1 MINFYSDMESDGNGV
16 FTPPPTN
23 NTSKEQPPPLPTSP
37 LPDDDEADAN
47 DGRNKTAPAP
57 QGGRIILPPTERL
70 IGGSSSTVVTTRY
83 EPKTDHED
91 LIPPLPSALEHNIRV
106 LKDSETLGV
115 QVYPNFH
122 LVAILQ
128 YRLFRLYE
136 TSNIGKF
143 FELNHI
149 FRLIS
154 KKTAST
160 D

>member
-1 MINFYSDMESDGNGV
+1 MESDGNGV

-23 NTSKEQPPPLPTSP
+23 QSKEHPPPLPTSP
-37 LPDDDEADAN
+37 LPEDDDT
-47 DGRNKTAPAP
+47 DGRNKGESIH

-115 QVYPNFH
+115 QVNLISFLLNFFRVKH
-122 LVAILQ
+122 IYISCYISSCANYISIIL
-128 YRLFRLYE
+128 
-136 TSNIGKF
+136 S
-143 FELNHI
+143 
-149 FRLIS
+149 RLI
-154 KKTAST
+154 
-160 D
+160 